1 MHFFILGKMVRWDA
15 GRRAGQSALGME
27 KAERGLADVPNGVVT
42 ICHESFKRNDV
53 YSNNKLLLSK

>member
-1 MHFFILGKMVRWDA
+1 MVRWDA